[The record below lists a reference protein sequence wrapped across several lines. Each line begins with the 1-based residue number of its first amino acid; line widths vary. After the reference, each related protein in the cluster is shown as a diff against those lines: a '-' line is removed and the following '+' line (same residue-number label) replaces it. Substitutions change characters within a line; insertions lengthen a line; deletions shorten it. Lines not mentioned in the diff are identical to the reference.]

1 MSADRYQRFALPIL
15 ILGAVL
21 ISASGVYVKL
31 SETGPTATGFYR
43 MFLSM
48 PVYWLVL
55 LVEAQRRQAPAKP
68 ITRSGW
74 MALWVSGVFL
84 ALDLIAWHWAMK
96 YISVATATL
105 LGSSA
110 PIWVAL
116 SGYLLFGER
125 FGAKFLIGLAI
136 ATGGVALLVLGG
148 TKALTVADGLGVV
161 LGILAAIC
169 YAFYIRGVKAA
180 RGTLRV
186 SQMMFWNAVIAS
198 LVLTPIALATEHQVV
213 PHSLAGWGAV
223 IGLAMTSQVIGQ
235 GLIGWA
241 MAHLS
246 AAFSAVTLLLTPVA
260 SAILAWITLGETL
273 TAVQIGGGLA
283 VLVGIFLSKPAAGA
297 VATPSVGAPT
307 TDSDAATPSKRVAA

>member
-1 MSADRYQRFALPIL
+1 
-15 ILGAVL
+15 
-21 ISASGVYVKL
+21 
-31 SETGPTATGFYR
+31 
-43 MFLSM
+43 
-48 PVYWLVL
+48 
-55 LVEAQRRQAPAKP
+55 
-68 ITRSGW
+68 
-74 MALWVSGVFL
+74 VFL

-116 SGYLLFGER
+116 SGYLFFGER

-148 TKALTVADGLGVV
+148 SKALTVADGLGVV
-161 LGILAAIC
+161 LGVLAAIC

-198 LVLTPIALATEHQVV
+198 LVLAPISLATDHRVIPQ
-213 PHSLAGWGAV
+213 SLAGWGAV

-260 SAILAWITLGETL
+260 SAFLAWITLGETL
-273 TAVQIGGGLA
+273 TAAQIGGGVA
-283 VLVGIFLSKPAAGA
+283 VLVGIFLSKPAARTASLPAAGTP
-297 VATPSVGAPT
+297 ATPS
-307 TDSDAATPSKRVAA
+307 DATPPKRVAA